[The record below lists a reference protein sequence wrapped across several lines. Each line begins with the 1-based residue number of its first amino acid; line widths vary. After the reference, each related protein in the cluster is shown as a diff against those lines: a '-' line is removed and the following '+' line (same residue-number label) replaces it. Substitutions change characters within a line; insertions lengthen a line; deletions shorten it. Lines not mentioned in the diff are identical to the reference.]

1 MAMRLSLAVLV
12 LALLAG
18 CGTMH
23 CSEQSENNR
32 VNGGCG
38 LLHKF

>member
-18 CGTMH
+18 CGTLH
-23 CSEQSENNR
+23 CAETSDNSR